1 MFRKCSTVLRTFQQF
16 VSRTV
21 LCRRLCQAP
30 HGIRLHQQYYKHGR
44 RWGDRRILLAF
55 VSAAG
60 FSFAEHGIPDER
72 YDNKAYLHK
81 EFEHESDS
89 ADGWETLVE
98 EEDLKVYRRLV
109 PGKYVIYE
117 YKCVGSYYDISPNY
131 FLDVQNEL
139 AFRKEWDSN
148 VLRLELLKEEDEHEL
163 IRWVQKY
170 PYPLYPREYVYA
182 RRTWVSEDSH
192 TVIVDS
198 EVVPTHLVPGSSK
211 NVRVATYR
219 SRMAVRSHKEFD
231 DHGLDFVL
239 TYFDNPEAN
248 IPRYVYNWMVNHGGP
263 YFLQQVHEAALEAER
278 SGRKLSWTSDR
289 IEKYRHNVL
298 RRTEEESSDV
308 ILLEETVKDEADE
321 SEHVDLETP
330 PSKPRKFSFTSLDT
344 NLPAEA
350 YVSA

>member
-1 MFRKCSTVLRTFQQF
+1 MLHKYTVMLRTFRQIIRQ
-16 VSRTV
+16 SL
-21 LCRRLCQAP
+21 LCRQLYQVAHRT
-30 HGIRLHQQYYKHGR
+30 HSHHHYYKHGR
-44 RWGDRRILLAF
+44 RWWDRRILLAF

-81 EFEHESDS
+81 EFVHC
-89 ADGWETLVE
+89 
-98 EEDLKVYRRLV
+98 RRV
-109 PGKYVIYE
+109 PGKYEMYE
-117 YKCVGSYYDISPNY
+117 YKCVGTYYDISPNY

-148 VLRLELLKEEDEHEL
+148 VMRLELLKEEDEHEL

-198 EVVPTHLVPGSSK
+198 EVVPTHLVPGSPK
-211 NVRVATYR
+211 NVRVTTYR

-263 YFLQQVHEAALEAER
+263 YFLRQVHGAAKDAER
-278 SGRKLSWTSDR
+278 SGRKLTWTSAKMA
-289 IEKYRHNVL
+289 KYRHKVL
-298 RRTEEESSDV
+298 KGSQSTLISEEE
-308 ILLEETVKDEADE
+308 EEEEEVDE
-321 SEHVDLETP
+321 SLVTDTVP
-330 PSKPRKFSFTSLDT
+330 PTSKTRKFTFTSVDT
-344 NLPAEA
+344 NLPAET
-350 YVSA
+350 YVNA